1 MVVKTNVNRII
12 LLFYLIFGGGGA
24 GGCVFNLN
32 AWSTTLPRL
41 IVGGEIKCDVVC
53 VSFNF

>member
-1 MVVKTNVNRII
+1 MKTNENRII
-12 LLFYLIFGGGGA
+12 FLFYLIFRGGGA

-41 IVGGEIKCDVVC
+41 IVGGEIKCDVGC
-53 VSFNF
+53 VSSNF